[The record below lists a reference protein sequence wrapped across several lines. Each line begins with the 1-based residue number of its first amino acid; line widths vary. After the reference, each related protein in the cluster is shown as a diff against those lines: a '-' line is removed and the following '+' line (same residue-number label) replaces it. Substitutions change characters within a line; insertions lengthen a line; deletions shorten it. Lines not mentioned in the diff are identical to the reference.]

1 MSHCKKCD
9 CEACEQA
16 REALRVARILK
27 SWPAGGLVVKRRP
40 VMRLPFN
47 SVLPRHLRFA

>member
-16 REALRVARILK
+16 REVLRVARVLS
-27 SWPAGGLVVKRRP
+27 SWPAGGVVKRRNAS
-40 VMRLPFN
+40 RITFRG
-47 SVLPRHLRFA
+47 VLPSHLRFA